1 MLLERKQD
9 LSIYYWLVDQF
20 ADAPFVTIEDGF
32 PEQNLRIPSIVVEWD
47 DIRVLPLELGNR
59 RGLDFRM
66 WVIDVFATN
75 KSQRDEFAYRIKNAL
90 DTSIDV
96 NDYDEGFPPDVTPS
110 RLGGLIPKDIK
121 IKPIKV
127 HPELTKDLFWRAA
140 ITFVATY
147 STNT

>member
-20 ADAPFVTIEDGF
+20 ADAPFITINDGF
-32 PEQNLRIPSIVVEWD
+32 PEANLVIPSIVVEWH

-66 WVIDVFATN
+66 WAIDVFASN
-75 KSQRDEFAYRIKNAL
+75 KSQRDEYAYRIKNAL

-96 NDYDEGFPPDVTPS
+96 FDYDEGFPPDVSPS
-110 RLGGLIPKDIK
+110 RLGGLVPKDIK
-121 IKPIKV
+121 AKRIQV
-127 HPELTKDLFWRAA
+127 HPELVKDLFWRATV
-140 ITFVATY
+140 TFVANY